1 MTRADDWPEQLA
13 AFIEQRRKTPF
24 AWGLQDCIA
33 FAADAV
39 LLLIGVDI
47 LAEYRGAY
55 ATEEEADVILQ
66 AEGGLDGLLTRLGL
80 LFGLTECAPARAKR
94 GDLVLVHAGNQ
105 AMAGIVTGTA
115 VAVTGADGVQFVPL
129 RCIQRAWV
137 V

>member
-1 MTRADDWPEQLA
+1 MTRPDDWPEQLA
-13 AFIEQRRKTPF
+13 AFVEARRNTPF
-24 AWGLQDCIA
+24 SWGTQDCIA

-39 LLLIGVDI
+39 VMLIGVDI

-55 ATEEEADVILQ
+55 ATEEEAETILA

-80 LFGLTECAPARAKR
+80 LFSLAECAPARAKR
-94 GDLVLVHAGNQ
+94 GDLVLVHVGNQ
-105 AMAGIVTGTA
+105 AMGGIVIGNS
-115 VAVTGADGVQFVPL
+115 VAVTGADGVQFVPT